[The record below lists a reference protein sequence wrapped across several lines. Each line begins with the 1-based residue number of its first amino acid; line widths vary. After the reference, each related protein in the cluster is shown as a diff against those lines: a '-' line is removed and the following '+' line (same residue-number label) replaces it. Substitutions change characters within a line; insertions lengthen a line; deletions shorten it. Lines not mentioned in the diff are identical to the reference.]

1 MARTKKTTAEVEVK
15 EEAKVEGKKPLIHD
29 FEIIKEPL
37 ITEKSMAQSQNE
49 NKFTFIVDSKASKT
63 EIRRAIERIYN
74 VHVTGIS
81 TVNKIAKQT
90 TRGSRYKGTISGFKK
105 AIVTLRLGETINLF
119 AE

>member
-1 MARTKKTTAEVEVK
+1 MARTKKATAEVEVK
-15 EEAKVEGKKPLIHD
+15 KEVKVEASKATIHD

-37 ITEKSMAQSQNE
+37 ITEKSMAASQNE
-49 NKFTFIVDSKASKT
+49 NKYTFVVDKKASKT
-63 EIRRAIERIYN
+63 EIRKAIERIYG

-90 TRGSRYKGTISGFKK
+90 TRGSRFKGTLSGFKK